1 MRGEAMSGS
10 MQGLRVLIIG
20 GAGVANGSA
29 ITRSLA
35 DAGAAVAI
43 ADLDLGRAEA
53 LAKDLADGGVTAV
66 ALPVDV
72 RSAASV
78 EDSVGQTVEHLG
90 GLDGLVTVVGGH
102 TLFAP
107 WLPVHETT
115 DEQWD
120 LVYDVNL
127 RYVFRAVRAAI
138 GQFLDQGTGGSI
150 VCIGSISGERSS
162 PYAAAYGAAKAGLE
176 NMARSVAVEYARSG
190 IRMNVVACGVI
201 ATDAARIV
209 FAQRPEFTD
218 RLPMGRPGDPDEV
231 AAVVTFLASPAA
243 SYVSGQSILVDGAL
257 LSRFPLPLPDV
268 PPSTAG

>member
-1 MRGEAMSGS
+1 MTMNTSLD
-10 MQGLRVLIIG
+10 GLRVLIIG
-20 GAGVANGSA
+20 GAGVANGGA
-29 ITRSLA
+29 ISRSLA
-35 DAGAAVAI
+35 AAGAAVAV
-43 ADLDLGRAEA
+43 ADLDLARAEA
-53 LAKDLADGGVTAV
+53 LAKDVAEAGGTAI

-72 RSAASV
+72 RSPESV
-78 EDSVGQTVEHLG
+78 EGAVRQTVERLG

-107 WLPVHETT
+107 WLPLHETT
-115 DEQWD
+115 DELWD

-127 RYVFRAVRAAI
+127 RYVVRAVRAAVR
-138 GQFLDQGTGGSI
+138 QFLDQGTGGSI

-176 NMARSVAVEYARSG
+176 NLARSVAVEYARSG

-209 FAQRPEFTD
+209 FAERPEFTD

-231 AAVVTFLASPAA
+231 AGVVRFLLSSAA
-243 SYVSGQSILVDGAL
+243 GYVSGQSVTVDGAML
-257 LSRFPLPLPDV
+257 CRFPLPLPDV
-268 PPSTAG
+268 PPWTAG

>member
-1 MRGEAMSGS
+1 

-35 DAGAAVAI
+35 AAGASVAI

-53 LAKDLADGGVTAV
+53 LAKDLGDGGGTAV
-66 ALPVDV
+66 ALEVDV
-72 RSAASV
+72 RSAESV
-78 EDSVGQTVEHLG
+78 EGAVSRTVERLG
-90 GLDGLVTVVGGH
+90 GLDSLVTVVGGH

-107 WLPVHETT
+107 WLPLHETS

-120 LVYDVNL
+120 LVYEVNL
-127 RYVFRAVRAAI
+127 RYVVRAVRASI
-138 GQFLDQGTGGSI
+138 RQFLDQGTGGSI
-150 VCIGSISGERSS
+150 VSIGSISGERSS

-176 NMARSVAVEYARSG
+176 NLARSVAVEYARQR

-209 FAQRPEFTD
+209 FAERPEFTD

-231 AAVVTFLASPAA
+231 AALVTFLASPAA
-243 SYVSGQSILVDGAL
+243 SYVTGQSVVVDGGL